1 MAPMEAGQLID
12 LWEQAWTGRDPSA
25 FRSACTGDF
34 HYEDPITRR
43 PLLGL
48 ELLER
53 RAASLW
59 RAFPDLRVE
68 SSGPRLTDG
77 SHVAAPIRAVGT
89 QRGAIGGLPASGRTV
104 SIHAVCF
111 CEMRHGLLA
120 RVRTFYDLH
129 DAQVQLGTAPEP
141 GSAGDRALRMIM
153 GFGVRAPRL
162 PGLFPGGRR

>member
-1 MAPMEAGQLID
+1 MDADQLIER
-12 LWEQAWTGRDPSA
+12 WEQAWSGREA
-25 FRSACTGDF
+25 AGFREFCVGDF
-34 HYEDPITRR
+34 HYEDPVSDR

-68 SSGPRLTDG
+68 SAGPTLSDG
-77 SHVAAPIRAVGT
+77 DHVAAPIRAVGT
-89 QRGAIGGLPASGRTV
+89 HRGRFAGLPASGRTM
-104 SIHAVCF
+104 SLHAVCF
-111 CEMRHGLLA
+111 CEIRHGLLA

-129 DAQVQLGTAPEP
+129 DAQVQLGIVPEP
-141 GSAGDRALRMIM
+141 GSPGDRALRMIM

>member
-1 MAPMEAGQLID
+1 MEAEQLID
-12 LWEQAWTGRDPSA
+12 RWEQAWSGRASED
-25 FRSACTGDF
+25 FRSVCVGDF
-34 HYEDPITRR
+34 HYEDPIAGR

-48 ELLER
+48 EQLEE
-53 RAASLW
+53 RAKSLW

-68 SSGPRLTDG
+68 SAGPRLTDG
-77 SHVAAPIRAVGT
+77 THVAAPIRAVGT
-89 QRGAIGGLPASGRTV
+89 QRGRLAGLPASGRTI

-111 CEMRHGLLA
+111 CETRHGLLA

-129 DAQVQLGTAPEP
+129 DAQVQLGVAPEP
-141 GSAGDRALRMIM
+141 GSPGERALRMIM